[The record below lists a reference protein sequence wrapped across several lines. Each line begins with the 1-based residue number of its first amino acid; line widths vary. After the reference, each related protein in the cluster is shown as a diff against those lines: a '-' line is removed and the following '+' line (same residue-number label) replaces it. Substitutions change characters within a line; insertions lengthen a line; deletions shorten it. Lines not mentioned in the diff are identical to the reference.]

1 MTPGGPD
8 SASITIDSG
17 GGGRAAMADEIRAL
31 ALTGML
37 GAGFHESR
45 LARALALAWEPD
57 FIGPGK
63 AHERCL
69 G

>member
-1 MTPGGPD
+1 
-8 SASITIDSG
+8 
-17 GGGRAAMADEIRAL
+17 MADEVRAL

-45 LARALALAWEPD
+45 LARAQAWEPD

-63 AHERCL
+63 AQERGL

>member
-1 MTPGGPD
+1 
-8 SASITIDSG
+8 
-17 GGGRAAMADEIRAL
+17 MADEIRAL

-45 LARALALAWEPD
+45 LARALAWEPD
-57 FIGPGK
+57 G
-63 AHERCL
+63 L